1 MRLQEALVLV
11 RVVLAPFPQP
21 LNGFRFH
28 RSWKNTLQ
36 NSTDSDTVLFA
47 YGLSS
52 RAGVSAMDS
61 APNLAYCL
69 FL

>member
-11 RVVLAPFPQP
+11 RIVLAPFPQP

-28 RSWKNTLQ
+28 RSWKNNLQ
-36 NSTDSDTVLFA
+36 NSTDSDYPLSF
-47 YGLSS
+47 GLSS
-52 RAGVSAMDS
+52 TAGVSAMDS
-61 APNLAYCL
+61 APNLAHCL